1 LGQTKLSMRR
11 ILVVFVLILCFQNVL
26 AERKVVF
33 FINTKN
39 ECLGCNIGINN
50 LFKTLQHK
58 QVPTTVYFKS
68 ISTFQFQK
76 YCDEVDFDFNKYTTI
91 INSRANYESALYYY
105 LKLRSIDSYVLILE
119 DGKVIYKANLIKLIE
134 NKSEMDRFLSK

>member
-1 LGQTKLSMRR
+1 MKKI
-11 ILVVFVLILCFQNVL
+11 ILIFGLILFFQNVL

-50 LFKTLQHK
+50 LFKILQHNHIS
-58 QVPTTVYFKS
+58 TTVYFKS
-68 ISTFQFQK
+68 ISSFQFQK
-76 YCDEVDFDFNKYTTI
+76 YCDEVDFDFSKYTTV

-105 LKLRSIDSYVLILE
+105 LKLRTLDSYVLILDE
-119 DGKVIYKANLIKLIE
+119 DRLIFKCNLIKLVE
-134 NKSEMDRFLSK
+134 NKAELDKFNYCLFK

>member
-1 LGQTKLSMRR
+1 MKKI
-11 ILVVFVLILCFQNVL
+11 ILIFGLILFFQNVL

-50 LFKTLQHK
+50 LFKILQHN
-58 QVPTTVYFKS
+58 QISTTVYFKS
-68 ISTFQFQK
+68 ISSFQFQK
-76 YCDEVDFDFNKYTTI
+76 YCDEVDFDFSKYTTV

-105 LKLRSIDSYVLILE
+105 LKLRTIDSYVLILDE
-119 DGKVIYKANLIKLIE
+119 DRLIFKCNLIKLVE
-134 NKSEMDRFLSK
+134 NKAELDKFNYYLFN